1 MSHSIALQKSTRFA
15 KRIINLYRCLTKE
28 RGEYTLSKQILR
40 SGTSIG
46 ANITEAIHGSSRK
59 DFIAKLQIAKKEA
72 AETRYWLELLYSGE
86 YISEKE
92 CKSVVEDCNEI
103 LSILVSII
111 KTSSENS

>member
-1 MSHSIALQKSTRFA
+1 MSHSIALQKSTQFA

-72 AETRYWLELLYSGE
+72 AETRYWLELLHSGE
-86 YISEKE
+86 YISGKE
-92 CKSVVEDCNEI
+92 YKSMVADCNEI

-111 KTSSENS
+111 KTASDNS